1 MVISATNRWSR
12 VLPVSNTSTKSPLPF
27 RWLAGLFGVLL
38 LAYLIHRAG
47 AAKLLTSMV
56 TLGWG
61 LGLVIAW
68 GGVAHVVKTWAWRLT
83 FLDDKHRVSFARMLG
98 LRLASEAVG
107 QLGGLGLLFGEGLR
121 VSLLGP
127 AMPLAS
133 AISSVTIDRALFI
146 LSAALVSI
154 VGLLAVVIVLPLPH
168 ALALYAGLFA
178 VILLCVLLATAI
190 AVGKRWP
197 VLSGSA
203 QTLGRTRYFSGWIER
218 KRSLIHSVE
227 TKLFDFYHRTPG
239 SFCGSFALNLA
250 CHAAAVFE
258 VYLILHL
265 LGSRVSIFGALAI
278 EALTKL
284 VNIVGTI
291 NPGNIGTY
299 EGGNMLIVK
308 MFGLSGAAG
317 LTLAFARRLRA
328 IFWAA
333 IGGLCLVLLSKTQ
346 KQRKLAGSAEDIM
359 QIDPQPVLRKESH
372 TERATAPHPHTAVIL
387 ATNLS
392 AAGFGSPMPQVGALP
407 VLLRSILGA
416 HKTGAA
422 RIIVVIDRAKGP
434 RIQHDL
440 LRTGRLPHGVEWCD
454 FSLGEGSLPSLL
466 GQLASGVQGHLAL
479 IAGESV
485 YHPSLHRRA
494 GEWEGQDNALAL
506 VTGNEFVGICSL
518 SRKTAMDLS
527 RRCPAIA
534 SSIEEVLAWLTL
546 THSVE
551 SETVP
556 EDKWQRI
563 LNEQQR
569 LSAERKLNSW
579 LLKPTDG
586 IFARAN
592 RRISIPISRQIM
604 PYPITPNMVSL
615 FTLAVSLA
623 AGIFLALGGYWNMLM
638 GAVLGWLSSVL
649 DGCDGE
655 VARLKLQESA
665 FGCWLETMC
674 DNLYYVFIFAGLT
687 IGLVR
692 STGNRSYLIWGGLL
706 LFGALASFLTTGLQ
720 RQQLASGR
728 PEQYLAV
735 WHKKADSRSS
745 NPFLYLGRHTEF
757 IIRRCFLPYVF
768 LFFALFHIMNWLLIG
783 ATVGANV
790 VWMIALYSCLTF
802 ARGRAS
808 TLPSQ
813 SAA

>member
-1 MVISATNRWSR
+1 VSR
-12 VLPVSNTSTKSPLPF
+12 IASRARLPI
-27 RWLAGLFGVLL
+27 RILAGTFGVLL
-38 LAYLIHRAG
+38 LAYLVRRAG
-47 AAKLLTSMV
+47 PAKLLASMAA
-56 TLGWG
+56 LGWG
-61 LGLVIAW
+61 LSLVIAG
-68 GGVAHVVKTWAWRLT
+68 GGVSHVLKTWAWRLT
-83 FLDDKHRVSFARMLG
+83 LLDDKHRVSFARMLG
-98 LRLASEAVG
+98 LRLGSEAVG
-107 QLGGLGLLFGEGLR
+107 QLGGLGQLFGEGLR

-127 AMPLAS
+127 AMPLARGI
-133 AISSVTIDRALFI
+133 ASVTLDRAFFV
-146 LSAALVSI
+146 LSAAVLSI
-154 VGLLAVVIVLPLPH
+154 VGLLAVLMVLPLPH
-168 ALALYAGLFA
+168 TLALYAGLFA
-178 VILLCVLLATAI
+178 FTLLCVLLVTTV

-197 VLSGSA
+197 VLSGTA
-203 QTLGRTRYFSGWIER
+203 QIMSRSRYLSPWIER
-218 KRSLIHSVE
+218 KRALILSVE
-227 TKLFDFYHRTPG
+227 GELFDFYHRTPG
-239 SFCGSFALNLA
+239 SFWASFALNLA

-258 VYLILHL
+258 VYLILWL
-265 LGSRVSIFGALAI
+265 LGAKVSLFGALAI

-284 VNIVGTI
+284 VNIAGTF

-308 MFGLSGAAG
+308 MFGLTAATG
-317 LTLAFARRLRA
+317 LTLAFVRRLRA

-333 IGGLCLVLLSKTQ
+333 VGGLCLFMLTKTQ
-346 KQRKLAGSAEDIM
+346 KQNKLVGSVEKIV
-359 QIDPQPVLRKESH
+359 QIDPEPVAKGMPASRAETASH
-372 TERATAPHPHTAVIL
+372 AHTVVIL
-387 ATNLS
+387 ATNLG
-392 AAGFGSPMPQVGALP
+392 AAGFGSPMPQVGGLP
-407 VLLRSILGA
+407 ILLRSILGA
-416 HKTGAA
+416 HKAGAA

-434 RIQHDL
+434 WIQHDL
-440 LRTGRLPHGVEWCD
+440 LCTGRLPRRVEWCD

-466 GQLASGVQGHLAL
+466 GQITSEVEGHLVV
-479 IAGESV
+479 IAGDAV

-494 GEWEGQDNALAL
+494 GEWDVQGNALAL
-506 VTGNEFVGICSL
+506 VSGDELVGICSL

-534 SSIEEVLAWLTL
+534 SSIEQLHAWLTL

-551 SETVP
+551 NEPVP

-563 LNEQQR
+563 LNWQQR
-569 LSAERKLNSW
+569 LAAERKLNGW
-579 LLKPTDG
+579 LVKPTDG
-586 IFARAN
+586 IFARTN
-592 RRISIPISRQIM
+592 RRISIPISRQII

-615 FTLAVSLA
+615 FTLAVSFA
-623 AGIFLALGGYWNMLM
+623 AGVFLALGGYWNMLT
-638 GAVLGWLSSVL
+638 GAALGWLSSVL

-692 STGNRSYLIWGGLL
+692 NSGNRTYLLWGGFL

-720 RQQLASGR
+720 RQQLVSGR

-735 WHKKADSRSS
+735 WHKKADSRPS

-783 ATVGANV
+783 ATVGANI
-790 VWMIALYSCLTF
+790 VWIIALYSYLTF
-802 ARGRAS
+802 APPQTS

-813 SAA
+813 SVA

>member
-1 MVISATNRWSR
+1 VSR
-12 VLPVSNTSTKSPLPF
+12 TMSKMQVPL
-27 RWLAGLFGVLL
+27 RLLAGLFGVLL
-38 LAYLIHRAG
+38 FAYLVHRSG
-47 AAKLLTSMV
+47 PAKLVESMT

-61 LGLVIAW
+61 VGLVIAW
-68 GGVAHVVKTWAWRLT
+68 GAVGHVVKTWAWRLIL
-83 FLDDKHRVSFARMLG
+83 LDDKRQVSFARMLG

-107 QLGGLGLLFGEGLR
+107 QLGGLAQLFGDGLR
-121 VSLLGP
+121 VSMLGP
-127 AMPLAS
+127 AMPLTSGIA
-133 AISSVTIDRALFI
+133 SVTIDRAFFV
-146 LSAALVSI
+146 LSAAVVSI
-154 VGLLAVVIVLPLPH
+154 VGLLATLIVLPLPH
-168 ALALYAGLFA
+168 TLAVYAGLFES
-178 VILLCVLLATAI
+178 ILLGVVLITAV
-190 AVGKRWP
+190 AVKKRWP
-197 VLSGSA
+197 VLSGTA
-203 QTLGRTRYFSGWIER
+203 RALGRIRYFEDWVAR
-218 KRSLIHSVE
+218 KRSVIYSVE
-227 TKLFDFYHRTPG
+227 NNLLDFYHRTPG
-239 SFCGSFALNLA
+239 SFWASFALNLA

-258 VYLILHL
+258 VYLILWL
-265 LGSRVSIFGALAI
+265 LGTKISLFGALAI

-284 VNIVGTI
+284 VNIAGTF

-299 EGGNMLIVK
+299 EGGNMLIAK
-308 MFGLSGAAG
+308 MFGLTAATG
-317 LTLAFARRLRA
+317 LSLAFIRRLRA

-333 IGGLCLVLLSKTQ
+333 VGLLCLVMLTKTR
-346 KQRKLAGSAEDIM
+346 KQNNLIGSGEDIM
-359 QIDPQPVLRKESH
+359 QLDPEPVLPRESH
-372 TERATAPHPHTAVIL
+372 TERATASHPHTAVIL
-387 ATNLS
+387 ATNLG
-392 AAGFGSPMPQVGALP
+392 AAGFGSPMPLVGALP
-407 VLLRSILGA
+407 ILLRSILGA
-416 HKTGAA
+416 QKAGAT
-422 RIIVVIDRAKGP
+422 RIIVVVERAKSP

-466 GQLASGVQGHLAL
+466 GQLASEGQGHLVL
-479 IAGESV
+479 FAGDRI

-494 GEWEGQDNALAL
+494 GQWDRQSNALTF
-506 VTGNEFVGICSL
+506 VTGNELVGMSSV
-518 SRKTAMDLS
+518 SREASIDLS

-534 SSIEEVLAWLTL
+534 SSIEELHAWLTL
-546 THSVE
+546 TYCVE

-569 LSAERKLNSW
+569 LSAERKLDGW
-579 LLKPTDG
+579 LVKPTDG

-592 RRISIPISRQIM
+592 RRISIPISRQII

-623 AGIFLALGGYWNMLM
+623 AGIFLALGGYWNMLT
-638 GAVLGWLSSVL
+638 GALLGWLSSVL

-692 STGNRSYLIWGGLL
+692 STGNRNYLLWGGLL

-720 RQQLASGR
+720 RQQLSSGN

-768 LFFALFHIMNWLLIG
+768 LFFALFHIMTWLLIG

-802 ARGRAS
+802 SRARAS

-813 SAA
+813 SVA

>member
-1 MVISATNRWSR
+1 VSVLRVSRTISKTR
-12 VLPVSNTSTKSPLPF
+12 LPLGM
-27 RWLAGLFGVLL
+27 LAGLFGVLL
-38 LAYLIHRAG
+38 FAYLIRRAG
-47 AAKLLTSMV
+47 PAKLVESMT

-61 LGLVIAW
+61 LGLVMAW
-68 GGVAHVVKTWAWRLT
+68 GGVAHVAKTWAWRLT
-83 FLDDKHRVSFARMLG
+83 LLDQKHQVSFARMLG

-107 QLGGLGLLFGEGLR
+107 QLGGLAQLFGDGLR
-121 VSLLGP
+121 VSMLGP

-133 AISSVTIDRALFI
+133 GIASVTIDRAFFVI
-146 LSAALVSI
+146 SAAVVTI
-154 VGLLAVVIVLPLPH
+154 VGLLAVLIALPLPH
-168 ALALYAGLFA
+168 TLALYSGLFA
-178 VILLCVLLATAI
+178 SILLGVVLI
-190 AVGKRWP
+190 SAVAVKKRWP
-197 VLSGSA
+197 VLSGAA
-203 QTLGRTRYFSGWIER
+203 QILGRIRYFKDRVEGKQSV
-218 KRSLIHSVE
+218 IHSVE
-227 TKLFDFYHRTPG
+227 NNLLDFYHCTPG
-239 SFCGSFALNLA
+239 PFWASFALNLA

-258 VYLILHL
+258 VYLILWL
-265 LGSRVSIFGALAI
+265 LGANISLFAALAI

-284 VNIVGTI
+284 VNIAGTF

-308 MFGLSGAAG
+308 MFGLTAATG
-317 LTLAFARRLRA
+317 LALAFVRRLRA

-333 IGGLCLVLLSKTQ
+333 VGGLCLFWLTKTQ
-346 KQRKLAGSAEDIM
+346 KQNKLAENAEDIM
-359 QIDPQPVLRKESH
+359 QIDPEPDLPKESH
-372 TERATAPHPHTAVIL
+372 PERETAPHPHTAVIL
-387 ATNLS
+387 ATNLG
-392 AAGFGSPMPQVGALP
+392 ALGFGSPMPQVGALP
-407 VLLRSILGA
+407 ILLRSILGA
-416 HKTGAA
+416 QKAGAA

-440 LRTGRLPHGVEWCD
+440 LRTGRLPRSVQWCD

-466 GQLASGVQGHLAL
+466 GQLASEVQGHLVL
-479 IAGESV
+479 IAGDTV

-494 GEWEGQDNALAL
+494 GEWDGQGNALAL
-506 VTGNEFVGICSL
+506 VTGDELVGVCSL

-534 SSIEEVLAWLTL
+534 SSIEQLHAWLTL

-551 SETVP
+551 NEAVP

-563 LNEQQR
+563 LSEQQW
-569 LSAERKLNSW
+569 LAAERKLNRW
-579 LLKPTDG
+579 LVKPTDG
-586 IFARAN
+586 IYARTN
-592 RRISIPISRQIM
+592 RRISIPISRQII

-615 FTLAVSLA
+615 FTLAVSFA
-623 AGIFLALGGYWNMLM
+623 AGVFLALGGYWNMLT
-638 GAVLGWLSSVL
+638 GAALGWLSSVL

-674 DNLYYVFIFAGLT
+674 DNLYYAFIFAGLT
-687 IGLVR
+687 IGIVR
-692 STGNRSYLIWGGLL
+692 STGNRNYVLWGSLL

-757 IIRRCFLPYVF
+757 MIRRCFLPYVF

-783 ATVGANV
+783 ATVGANI
-790 VWMIALYSCLTF
+790 VWIIALYSYLSF
-802 ARGRAS
+802 APAPTS
-808 TLPSQ
+808 TLPTRSV
-813 SAA
+813 A